1 LSNEKRKKNSKKI
14 TLGSSYIVASG
25 LVLTR
30 VLQSPLLLLS
40 MLIPV
45 AEKCPVC
52 ASPLEMETDTGA
64 QSCINGHAFSE
75 SEIGQLTQPV
85 MGRPPVQ
92 ELDAQQFREQ
102 FAAEDRRQHPRG
114 EVEEI
119 ATAAHN
125 AVRNTE
131 VRGDELQK
139 FAPELS
145 SAVPKVPGQPAP
157 PVTRAAL
164 DRVQRVPD
172 IEELLLGLPALR
184 CGNGDV
190 LVVVRVRESDAITLS
205 AEAEAHRKTFADY
218 FQRAVDFGLSSD
230 WFRNAGN

>member
-1 LSNEKRKKNSKKI
+1 
-14 TLGSSYIVASG
+14 
-25 LVLTR
+25 
-30 VLQSPLLLLS
+30 
-40 MLIPV
+40 
-45 AEKCPVC
+45 
-52 ASPLEMETDTGA
+52 METDTGA

-119 ATAAHN
+119 ATAAHQ
-125 AVRNTE
+125 AVRNAE
-131 VRGDELQK
+131 VAGELHK
-139 FAPELS
+139 FTAEMS
-145 SAVPKVPGQPAP
+145 AAVPKVLDVPAAAP
-157 PVTRAAL
+157 ATRAAL

-190 LVVVRVRESDAITLS
+190 LVVVRVRESDAVTLS
-205 AEAEAHRKTFADY
+205 AEAETHHNTFANY